1 MIVQQ
6 SSPLM
11 NTTYNW
17 RLLKDNVRIE
27 YLTVSTAESHGDVAS
42 DRQRE
47 MALGM
52 KAYIHTKLRHLRTF
66 STVLSAVMS
75 VLSQAP
81 QAQNR
86 SSLKIV

>member
-17 RLLKDNVRIE
+17 RLLKDNVHIE
-27 YLTVSTAESHGDVAS
+27 FLISTADSHEDVAS